1 MKAPRFAAWGLAAG
15 AAAVMLAACGS
26 SPSTTAT
33 TPPPKASSSPSSPT
47 SSAGAAATIT
57 KNWETF
63 FNGKTPVATR
73 VSLLENGSS
82 FPAAV
87 LKPTALSSG
96 ASAKVLKVTNVTA
109 TTADVEYTIYLNGTP
124 ALANQH
130 GTAVYENGTWK
141 VGISSFCALLTA
153 ENSGNTSKD
162 PSICRTG

>member
-1 MKAPRFAAWGLAAG
+1 MKAPRFAAQVLAAS

-26 SPSTTAT
+26 SPTSTPPKSHSTT
-33 TPPPKASSSPSSPT
+33 SPPT
-47 SSAGAAATIT
+47 SSSGAATTIT

-63 FNGKTPVATR
+63 FNGKTPVASR

-82 FPAAV
+82 FPEAV
-87 LKPTALSSG
+87 LKPSALSSG
-96 ASAKVLKVTNVTA
+96 ASAKVLKVSNVTA
-109 TTADVEYTIYLNGTP
+109 STADVTYTIYLSGTP

-130 GTAVYENGTWK
+130 GTAVYQDGTWK

-153 ENSGNTSKD
+153 ENSGDASKD

>member
-1 MKAPRFAAWGLAAG
+1 MKAPRFAAPVIAAS

-26 SPSTTAT
+26 SPTSTPPKSHSTT
-33 TPPPKASSSPSSPT
+33 SPPT
-47 SSAGAAATIT
+47 SSSGAATTIT

-63 FNGKTPVATR
+63 FNGKTPVAAR

-82 FPAAV
+82 FPPAV
-87 LKPTALSSG
+87 LKPTTLSSG
-96 ASAKVLKVTNVTA
+96 ASAKVLKVSSVTA
-109 TTADVEYTIYLNGTP
+109 STADVTYTIYLAGTP

-130 GTAVYENGTWK
+130 GTAVYQDGTWK

-153 ENSGNTSKD
+153 ENSGNASKD